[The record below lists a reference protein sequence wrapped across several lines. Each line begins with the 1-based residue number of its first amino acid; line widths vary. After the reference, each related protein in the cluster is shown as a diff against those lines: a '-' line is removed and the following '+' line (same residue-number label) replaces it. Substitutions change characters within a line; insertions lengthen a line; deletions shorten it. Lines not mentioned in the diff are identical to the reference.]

1 MLSICFKNKMAVFDF
16 VHPQFITLVYIGFED
31 ADLLNYFV
39 RNMRLLNRISL
50 YWKCQIIWWGLVSL
64 FWLYVSLH
72 DHQAPVFLA
81 LLNYFLD
88 VAFCIGLT
96 HSYKVL
102 AVKYNWGAKEIPK
115 LLLILILSVLLLAFS
130 FMIIANVKYYLF
142 WIHFSDNDFG
152 FFNILLYW
160 NPVLITG
167 LRLMSIWLLAYHLYG
182 YHKRELQI
190 SKLNAQLVATA
201 KQAQLDNLSTQLN
214 PHFLF
219 NCMNSIKS
227 LIIENPTSARRSID
241 LLSDILR
248 SSLDQKEN
256 DLVPLKE
263 ELELVRDYFELEKIR
278 YEKRLVYS
286 IVTDPILETFRIPKF
301 SIQLLAENAI
311 KHGVDKFIEG
321 GTITISIAAKKELVH
336 IRVTNPGSIGPNY
349 NSGIGLKNLKER
361 LRIQYDKKASFTLEE
376 TNNNAV
382 VATISIP
389 KTK

>member
-1 MLSICFKNKMAVFDF
+1 MGS
-16 VHPQFITLVYIGFED
+16 
-31 ADLLNYFV
+31 
-39 RNMRLLNRISL
+39 LNRISL

-72 DHQAPVFLA
+72 DYQAPILLA
-81 LLNYFLD
+81 ILNYFLD
-88 VAFCIGLT
+88 VALCIGLT

-102 AVKYNWGAKEIPK
+102 AVKYNWGAKAIPK
-115 LLLILILSVLLLAFS
+115 LLLILILSVVLLAFS
-130 FMIIANVKYYLF
+130 FMIIANIKYYLF

-152 FFNILLYW
+152 FFNILFYW

-167 LRLMSIWLLAYHLYG
+167 LRLMAIWLLAYHLYG

-190 SKLNAQLVATA
+190 SKLNAQLAATA

-241 LLSDILR
+241 LLSDLLR
-248 SSLDQKEN
+248 SSLDQNEN

-278 YEKRLVYS
+278 YENRLVYN
-286 IVTDPILETFRIPKF
+286 IDIDPSMETFRIPQF

-311 KHGVDKFIEG
+311 KHGIDKLIEG
-321 GTITISIAAKKELVH
+321 GSITISIAARNEHVH
-336 IRVTNPGSIGPNY
+336 IRVTNPGSIEANHD
-349 NSGIGLKNLKER
+349 NGIGLKNLKER
-361 LRIQYDKKASFTLEE
+361 LRIQYDEMASFTLEE
-376 TNNNAV
+376 TNNNTV

-389 KTK
+389 KMK